1 MYFKTFIYG
10 WKQMEL
16 DKSIKLCVCVCLLM
30 AKTECV
36 GFPELIW
43 R

>member
-1 MYFKTFIYG
+1 
-10 WKQMEL
+10 METNGVGQIN
-16 DKSIKLCVCVCLLM
+16 KAACVCLLM